1 MGKEKI
7 DLFHIKEF
15 LDSHNIFFSFSGAI
29 SQNLLIDIGEGI
41 ESKLRDMSVEN
52 KIATNIFAIFTE
64 QMQNVMNY
72 STNKIAFSSGVC
84 EGTGIGVMGFSEEK
98 CKYFVGSA
106 NFIEKESVEKIEN
119 KIRKINSLN
128 RDQLRLY
135 YREIRKSG
143 RFKHDKGAGLGFLEM
158 AKKST
163 EPLDYSIV
171 HLENDK
177 ILFELFVYI

>member
-1 MGKEKI
+1 MVN
-7 DLFHIKEF
+7 LLHIKEF
-15 LDSHNIFFSFSGAI
+15 LDKNNIFFSFSGAI

-41 ESKLRDMSVEN
+41 ESKLKEMSVEN
-52 KIATNIFAIFTE
+52 KVATNIFGVFTE

-72 STNKIAFSSGVC
+72 STNKIVFSSGTC
-84 EGTGIGVMGFSEEK
+84 EGTGIGVMGFSEDK

-106 NFIEKESVEKIEN
+106 NFIDEKSILKIEQ
-119 KIRKINSLN
+119 KINKINSLS
-128 RDQLRLY
+128 RDELRLY
-135 YREIRKSG
+135 YRELRKSG
-143 RFKHDKGAGLGFLEM
+143 KYKHEKGAGLGFLEM

-163 EPLDYSIV
+163 EPIDYRIV